1 VHYSTV
7 LQSIVFSKFLGVLVT
22 DLSVG
27 APPTAE
33 APPCVFQVLRKAL
46 CGVDLEDTW
55 CQAGEEVRDE
65 AMLCAWSTGRI
76 IWRLPWGRIKG
87 DSQPQFKFAK
97 VLVFSVQLLAV
108 AVGFRSFHRSFGV
121 SLSC

>member
-7 LQSIVFSKFLGVLVT
+7 PQSIVFSQFLGVLVT

-27 APPTAE
+27 APPAAK
-33 APPCVFQVLRKAL
+33 APPCVFQVLREAL

-65 AMLCAWSTGRI
+65 AT
-76 IWRLPWGRIKG
+76 
-87 DSQPQFKFAK
+87 
-97 VLVFSVQLLAV
+97 LL
-108 AVGFRSFHRSFGV
+108 R
-121 SLSC
+121 